1 MTTER
6 TFTNADDERLSAL
19 VTAAEDVLIYV
30 APGVSDALSEALAAA
45 IQRPNRPRRLSIVMD
60 VDPEVCRLGFGTFNG
75 LKKVKAALT
84 GCGLELKQQRGL
96 RIGLLIA
103 DSTFLCFSPTP
114 LLIEAK
120 SDVPEKPNAIL
131 LEVPGA
137 AEKIQ
142 CAVADADPSALPP
155 SDVSIGRDSVNESE
169 LLATEK
175 DLIENPPKQ
184 FDLARIE
191 RVFSYALQ
199 FVEFKV
205 LNYMLSSKNV
215 HLEPEWLGLDDRELT
230 RRITN
235 QFKLFDRKEA
245 FTIKIPSIDDEGK
258 VIRGGNGRI
267 LSEKITERD
276 ITRMARR
283 LREFLVPVGDYGNV
297 IAKKRVSDFEQ
308 EVEVFRK
315 KVAFYKRGTNR
326 EISKKVEDIKKRLIQ
341 ELAPGLLETPPRLWL
356 RSTLDGK
363 LTSDQINK
371 RLSDALDGVFKG
383 IGDSFDPKVLIVY
396 KDVTYTT
403 IQDPGF
409 KAKLEKFYGKDSITK
424 LLDEYNAAR
433 EVRSKKSNQK
443 TLFPDA

>member
-1 MTTER
+1 M
-6 TFTNADDERLSAL
+6 
-19 VTAAEDVLIYV
+19 
-30 APGVSDALSEALAAA
+30 
-45 IQRPNRPRRLSIVMD
+45 
-60 VDPEVCRLGFGTFNG
+60 
-75 LKKVKAALT
+75 
-84 GCGLELKQQRGL
+84 
-96 RIGLLIA
+96 
-103 DSTFLCFSPTP
+103 
-114 LLIEAK
+114 
-120 SDVPEKPNAIL
+120 
-131 LEVPGA
+131 
-137 AEKIQ
+137 
-142 CAVADADPSALPP
+142 
-155 SDVSIGRDSVNESE
+155 
-169 LLATEK
+169 ATEK
-175 DLIENPPKQ
+175 DLIEKPPKQ

-205 LNYMLSSKNV
+205 QNYKLSNKNV
-215 HLEPEWLGLDDRELT
+215 PLEPEWLGLDDRELT

-235 QFKLFDRKEA
+235 QFKLFDQKDA
-245 FTIKIPSIDDEGK
+245 FTIKIPAIDDKGK

-297 IAKKRVSDFEQ
+297 IAKKRVSAFEQ

-341 ELAPGLLETPPRLWL
+341 ELAPGLVETPPRLWL
-356 RSTLDGK
+356 RSTLDGR
-363 LTSDQINK
+363 LTSDQIEG

-409 KAKLEKFYGKDSITK
+409 KTKLEKFYGKNAITK
-424 LLDEYNAAR
+424 LLDEYDAAR
-433 EVRSKKSNQK
+433 EVRSKESNQE
-443 TLFPDA
+443 TLFPDG